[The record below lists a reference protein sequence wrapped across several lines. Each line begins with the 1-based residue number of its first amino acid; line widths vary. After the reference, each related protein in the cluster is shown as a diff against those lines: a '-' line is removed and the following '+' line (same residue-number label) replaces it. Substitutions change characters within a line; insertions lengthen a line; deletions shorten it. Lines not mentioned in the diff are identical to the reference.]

1 MKLTK
6 ETPPCHYLEMSNL
19 SFALNATLPLFI
31 MIAFGFFLR
40 KVNVI
45 KEGFLPSANKF
56 NFTVTLPVL
65 LFVDLSTADIK
76 EAFDLKFLL
85 FCAIVTSIAFWGTWL
100 VAKLVLKNRSYIGEF
115 VQACYRSSAAVMGIA
130 LIQLIYGSSSMGGMM
145 ILGCVPLY
153 NIYAVI
159 VLQAYSSEK
168 TDQQGK
174 MKKTLLGVIKNP
186 IIIAIILGLIASL
199 VEIDF
204 PDIIDTVLNYLA
216 RTATPLAL
224 ICIGAD
230 FNFKAAKSNIAPSVV
245 AAIVKIIGLPIIF
258 LPIAILMGFRNEAL
272 IAIFIMLAGPTTP
285 SSYIMAKQYGNEG
298 IITASTVVLTTLFS
312 IVTLTFFVFI
322 LKTLNFI

>member
-1 MKLTK
+1 MIIIS
-6 ETPPCHYLEMSNL
+6 PVMSNL

-31 MIAFGFFLR
+31 MIALGFFLK
-40 KVNVI
+40 KVNII
-45 KEGFLPSANKF
+45 KEGFLKSANKF

-85 FCAIVTSIAFWGTWL
+85 FCAIATSIAFWGTWL
-100 VAKLVLKNRSYIGEF
+100 VARLVLKNRSYIGEF

-130 LIQLIYGSSSMGGMM
+130 LIQLIYGDSSMGGMM

-159 VLQAYSSEK
+159 VLQAYSQNKEDNSAK
-168 TDQQGK
+168 LKNTA
-174 MKKTLLGVIKNP
+174 LGILKNP
-186 IIIAIILGLIASL
+186 IIIAVVLGLIAS
-199 VEIDF
+199 VIEIRF
-204 PDIIDTVLNYLA
+204 PTIIDTVLDFLA

-230 FNFKAAKSNIAPSVV
+230 FNFSSAKANGAPSIV
-245 AAIVKIIGLPIIF
+245 AAIVKIIGLPLIF
-258 LPIAILMGFRNEAL
+258 VPIAILMGFRNEAL

-285 SSYIMAKQYGNEG
+285 SAYIMAKQYGNEG

-312 IVTLTFFVFI
+312 IATLTFFIYILRTFSFI
-322 LKTLNFI
+322 